1 MKHRALLLPAA
12 IVAAAFAAA
21 CTVDSSVGPR
31 SGGSAFANV
40 GPNSLIPGSNL
51 TSMVLSGQLTPINC
65 SPNDSSYGSA
75 LIGESGGDLLIGPH
89 RLIVPPGALTQ
100 PTLISG
106 TVPAGQPFQ
115 IDLQP
120 HGLTFRKAAGLVLDA
135 SSCTDVPNIV
145 YLIDGITPSDPIE
158 ATYSNWWHTIAAPI
172 WHFSGYAVA
181 F

>member
-1 MKHRALLLPAA
+1 MMRRAFLLPLA

-31 SGGSAFANV
+31 SGGSAFANSR
-40 GPNSLIPGSNL
+40 PSSQIPGSNL
-51 TSMVLSGQLTPINC
+51 TSKVLSGQLTPINC
-65 SPNDSSYGSA
+65 SPKDSSYGSA
-75 LIGESGGDLLIGPH
+75 LIGASGGDLIIGPH

-106 TVPAGQPFQ
+106 TVPAGKPFQ

-120 HGLTFRKAAGLVLDA
+120 HGLTFKKAAGLVLDA
-135 SSCTDVPNIV
+135 SSCVAVPDIV